1 MLEMLKA
8 VSEAVQIPVVASGGA
23 GKIEDF
29 STLFHTLPR
38 VDAGLAASI
47 FHYKEVSIKELKAY
61 LASQNIPIRMK

>member
-1 MLEMLKA
+1 
-8 VSEAVQIPVVASGGA
+8 
-23 GKIEDF
+23 
-29 STLFHTLPR
+29 